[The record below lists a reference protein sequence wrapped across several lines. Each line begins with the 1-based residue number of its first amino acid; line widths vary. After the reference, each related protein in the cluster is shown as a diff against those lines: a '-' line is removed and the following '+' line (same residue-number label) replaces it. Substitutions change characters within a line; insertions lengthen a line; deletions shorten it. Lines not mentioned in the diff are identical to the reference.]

1 MCDKY
6 AEMKKKFWQKQ
17 GTHLFLQPDNKNGRF
32 VYRLGQP
39 PFTGQRRVRFPYRL
53 HQIMAE
59 NLINKGF
66 SHFLFIAKLNW
77 GPYWVPF

>member
-6 AEMKKKFWQKQ
+6 AEITKKFWQKQ

-53 HQIMAE
+53 Q
-59 NLINKGF
+59 KGT
-66 SHFLFIAKLNW
+66 N
-77 GPYWVPF
+77 